1 MHIDVYLPT
10 SASRRAWPRSTLPWA
25 ALTETTVGFTAAEPI
40 DRRGNG
46 GTTGLFA
53 ISGDGSFSSVVAP
66 CDRVNV
72 ALLAAPGAML
82 AVCPKEIV
90 GLR

>member
-1 MHIDVYLPT
+1 MCIVINVFRLFLFRLSVEGT
-10 SASRRAWPRSTLPWA
+10 
-25 ALTETTVGFTAAEPI
+25 I

-46 GTTGLFA
+46 RTTGPFA

-82 AVCPKEIV
+82 AVCPKEIPQDV
-90 GLR
+90 ISQLNHDMRHAMWHKN